1 MPLTIL
7 LYGSFKL
14 DNNNCIAVGG
24 RCSEPNYFPVSGTG
38 TNANTVRR
46 RRVPPEL
53 RTPPPP
59 PIDLPLITFDI
70 TLALHRQGSFP
81 TKRKRFPAPP
91 PPPPPPPPAAAA
103 AAAAAAPVQV
113 ACLFWKLRTVA
124 FQTTAAAISTL
135 HPGNRQYLVCVLPPP
150 TVPRHPSDGG
160 RVKEHPFGVC
170 DACRWPCRGKSR
182 VAALNCTVA
191 PNTCPTAGPNVRPTN
206 TN

>member
-1 MPLTIL
+1 MKRRQKCPSVKTVARDRN
-7 LYGSFKL
+7 GSRFDSLQTDDKSRL
-14 DNNNCIAVGG
+14 VWPRWKNNEYLGSTSCGIRRGTKTEKQGSRRGHN
-24 RCSEPNYFPVSGTG
+24 SVSGL
-38 TNANTVRR
+38 RR
-46 RRVPPEL
+46 
-53 RTPPPP
+53 
-59 PIDLPLITFDI
+59 FDENFVSI
-70 TLALHRQGSFP
+70 FQGSFP
-81 TKRKRFPAPP
+81 TKRKRFPPP
-91 PPPPPPPPAAAA
+91 PPSPPP
-103 AAAAAAPVQV
+103 AAAPVQV

-150 TVPRHPSDGG
+150 TVPRHPSDAG